1 VLEKDEEER
10 EALGTPAGKRVGQCK
25 NISCP
30 DLRKVKSHCNYQ
42 LQFLCF
48 LTSTGHCLRSP
59 ARTGAA
65 R

>member
-30 DLRKVKSHCNYQ
+30 DLRKVKSHCN
-42 LQFLCF
+42 
-48 LTSTGHCLRSP
+48 
-59 ARTGAA
+59 
-65 R
+65 